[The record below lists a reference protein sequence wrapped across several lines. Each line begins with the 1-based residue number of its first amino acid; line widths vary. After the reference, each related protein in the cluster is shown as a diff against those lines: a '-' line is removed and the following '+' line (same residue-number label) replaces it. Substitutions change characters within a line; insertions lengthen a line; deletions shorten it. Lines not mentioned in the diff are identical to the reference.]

1 MPPGGP
7 AVMGYNPA
15 MAWSI
20 LGHAWAIDL
29 LRRHIRAGGVRHA
42 YLFTGPD
49 QVGKRTLAVAFAQAL
64 TCPEAPDPGEACGRC
79 RTCETM
85 RAGTHPDLSIVRLV
99 PGDSEIKIDQVR
111 ELQRQLALTPRQ
123 AVRRIALLQDFDAA
137 NESAQNALL
146 KTLEEPA
153 EKVVLL
159 LTAVSNAGLLP
170 TLLSRCEVLNLRPV
184 NPAMIEQALK
194 GEGEPDERARL
205 LAALSAGRP
214 GLARSLQSDPEQLAR
229 RSAALDEMGRLL
241 SANRGERFAA
251 AEAWARKRKSSEEL
265 DAVRRRVGEVLG
277 TWLTLW
283 RDALLISHA
292 AQDHLANPDRQA
304 DLERL
309 AGSCSREAL
318 AAGVGALR
326 TALDRLD
333 RYANIQLTL
342 ETLMLDLPRLP
353 AR

>member
-1 MPPGGP
+1 
-7 AVMGYNPA
+7 
-15 MAWSI
+15 
-20 LGHAWAIDL
+20 L
-29 LRRHIRAGGVRHA
+29 L
-42 YLFTGPD
+42 L
-49 QVGKRTLAVAFAQAL
+49 
-64 TCPEAPDPGEACGRC
+64 
-79 RTCETM
+79 
-85 RAGTHPDLSIVRLV
+85 
-99 PGDSEIKIDQVR
+99 
-111 ELQRQLALTPRQ
+111 
-123 AVRRIALLQDFDAA
+123 DFDSA
-137 NESAQNALL
+137 NEPAQNALL

-159 LTAVSNAGLLP
+159 LTVRSTAGLLP
-170 TLLSRCEVLNLRPV
+170 TLVSRCEVINLRPV
-184 NPAMIEQALK
+184 SPGVI
-194 GEGEPDERARL
+194 ERALMEDGELPERAQL

-214 GLARSLQSDPEQLAR
+214 GLARALASDWSSGR
-229 RSAALDEMGRLL
+229 RSAALDEMGKLL

-265 DAVRRRVGEVLG
+265 DAVRRRVGELLG

-283 RDALLISHA
+283 RDALLVSHA
-292 AQDHLANPDRQA
+292 AQDRLANPDRQA

-309 AGSCSREAL
+309 ANACSREAL

>member
-1 MPPGGP
+1 MRPGAAGP
-7 AVMGYNPA
+7 MDYNAPV
-15 MAWSI
+15 AWSI
-20 LGHAWAIDL
+20 LGHAWAIDM
-29 LRRHIRAGGVRHA
+29 LRRHLRAGGVRHA
-42 YLFTGPD
+42 YLFAGPD
-49 QVGKRTLAVAFAQAL
+49 QVGKRTLAVAFAMAL
-64 TCPEAPDPGEACGRC
+64 TCPEPPEPGEACGQC
-79 RTCETM
+79 RTCLTV
-85 RAGTHPDLSIVRLV
+85 RAETHPDLSVVRLK

-123 AVRRIALLQDFDAA
+123 AARRVALLVDFDAA
-137 NESAQNALL
+137 NEPAQSALL

-159 LTAVSNAGLLP
+159 LTAGSIAGLLP
-170 TLLSRCEVLNLRPV
+170 TLVSRCEVLNLRPV
-184 NPAMIEQALK
+184 NSEVIEQALMDD
-194 GEGEPDERARL
+194 GEPADRARL

-214 GLARSLQSDPEQLAR
+214 GLARALKSDPEQLAR

-265 DAVRRRVGEVLG
+265 ESVRRRVGELLS

-283 RDALLISHA
+283 RDALLVSHD
-292 AQDHLANPDRQA
+292 AQDHLANPDRKP

-309 AGSCSREAL
+309 AGACSREAL
-318 AAGVGALR
+318 AAGVSAIQ

>member
-1 MPPGGP
+1 MPSGGYTP
-7 AVMGYNPA
+7 MGYNPA
-15 MAWSI
+15 MTWSI
-20 LGHAWAIDL
+20 LGNTWAVDML
-29 LRRHIRAGGVRHA
+29 QRHIRTGGVRHA
-42 YLFTGPD
+42 YLFSGPD
-49 QVGKRTLAVAFAQAL
+49 QVGKRTLAIAFAMAL
-64 TCPEAPDPGEACGRC
+64 VCPDAPEPGEACGRC
-79 RTCETM
+79 RTCLSV
-85 RAGTHPDLSIVRLV
+85 RAEVHPDLSIVRLK

-123 AVRRIALLQDFDAA
+123 AARRVALLLGFDSA
-137 NESAQNALL
+137 NEPAQNALL

-159 LTAVSNAGLLP
+159 LTVRSAAGLLP
-170 TLLSRCEVLNLRPV
+170 TLVSRCEVINLRPV
-184 NPAMIEQALK
+184 SPGVIEGALMD
-194 GEGEPDERARL
+194 GGEPPERARL

-214 GLARSLQSDPEQLAR
+214 GLARALASDPDQLAR
-229 RSAALDEMGRLL
+229 RSAALDEMGKLL

-265 DAVRRRVGEVLG
+265 EAVRRRAGELLG

-283 RDALLISHA
+283 RDALLVSHA

-318 AAGVGALR
+318 AAGVSAIQ

>member
-1 MPPGGP
+1 MPPGDRAP
-7 AVMGYNPA
+7 MGYNAA

-64 TCPEAPDPGEACGRC
+64 TCPEAPEPGEACGRC

-85 RAGTHPDLSIVRLV
+85 RAGTHPDLSIVRLL

-123 AVRRIALLQDFDAA
+123 AVRRVALLVDFDAA

-159 LTAVSNAGLLP
+159 LTAGSNAGLLP

-184 NPAMIEQALK
+184 NPAVIEQALK
-194 GEGEPDERARL
+194 DDGEPAERARL

-214 GLARSLQSDPEQLAR
+214 GLGRALQSDPEQLAR

-265 DAVRRRVGEVLG
+265 EAVRRRVGELLG

-283 RDALLISHA
+283 RDALLTSHA

-309 AGSCSREAL
+309 AGACSREAL
-318 AAGVGALR
+318 AEGVSALR

>member
-1 MPPGGP
+1 VGRQEVGAEEWLSACAKNTMPPGGP
-7 AVMGYNPA
+7 AAMDYNPA

-64 TCPEAPDPGEACGRC
+64 TCPEVPEPGEACGRC

-123 AVRRIALLQDFDAA
+123 AARRVALLVDFDAA

-159 LTAVSNAGLLP
+159 LTAGSSAGLLP
-170 TLLSRCEVLNLRPV
+170 RCFHLEYSTCGRSTRHDRTGARTTESR
-184 NPAMIEQALK
+184 MS
-194 GEGEPDERARL
+194 ERCWRHF
-205 LAALSAGRP
+205 GRP
-214 GLARSLQSDPEQLAR
+214 SGLAKSLQS
-229 RSAALDEMGRLL
+229 
-241 SANRGERFAA
+241 
-251 AEAWARKRKSSEEL
+251 
-265 DAVRRRVGEVLG
+265 
-277 TWLTLW
+277 
-283 RDALLISHA
+283 
-292 AQDHLANPDRQA
+292 
-304 DLERL
+304 
-309 AGSCSREAL
+309 
-318 AAGVGALR
+318 R
-326 TALDRLD
+326 TAG
-333 RYANIQLTL
+333 
-342 ETLMLDLPRLP
+342 P
-353 AR
+353 ARCGAG

>member
-1 MPPGGP
+1 MPSGGR
-7 AVMGYNPA
+7 AAMGYNPA
-15 MAWSI
+15 MTWSI
-20 LGHAWAIDL
+20 LGHTWAVDL

-42 YLFTGPD
+42 YLFSGPG
-49 QVGKRTLAVAFAQAL
+49 QVGKRTLAIAFAMAL
-64 TCPEAPDPGEACGRC
+64 TCPEAPEPGESCGRC
-79 RTCETM
+79 STCLLV
-85 RAGTHPDLSIVRLV
+85 RAETHPDLSIVRLK
-99 PGDSEIKIDQVR
+99 PGNSEIKIDQVR

-123 AVRRIALLQDFDAA
+123 AVRRVALLVDFDAA
-137 NESAQNALL
+137 NEPAQNALL

-159 LTAVSNAGLLP
+159 LTVRSATGLLP
-170 TLLSRCEVLNLRPV
+170 TLASRCEVLNLRPV
-184 NPAMIEQALK
+184 NPEVIERALTEA
-194 GEGEPDERARL
+194 GEVPERARL

-214 GLARSLQSDPEQLAR
+214 GLAWALKSDPEQLAR

-251 AEAWARKRKSSEEL
+251 AAAWARKRKSSEEL
-265 DAVRRRVGEVLG
+265 EAVRRRAGELLG

-283 RDALLISHA
+283 RDALLVSHDA
-292 AQDHLANPDRQA
+292 LDRPANPDRQA

-309 AGSCSREAL
+309 AGECSREAL
-318 AAGVGALR
+318 AAGVSSIQ

-353 AR
+353 TR

>member
-1 MPPGGP
+1 MPPGER
-7 AVMGYNPA
+7 AAMGYNAA

-29 LRRHIRAGGVRHA
+29 LRRHLRAGGVRHA

-64 TCPEAPDPGEACGRC
+64 TCPEAPEPGEACGRC

-123 AVRRIALLQDFDAA
+123 AARRIALLVDFDAA

-159 LTAVSNAGLLP
+159 LTAGSSAGLLP

-184 NPAMIEQALK
+184 NPAVIERALK
-194 GEGEPDERARL
+194 DDGEPAERARL

-214 GLARSLQSDPEQLAR
+214 GLGRALQSDSEQLAR

-251 AEAWARKRKSSEEL
+251 AEAWARKRKSNEEL
-265 DAVRRRVGEVLG
+265 DAVRRRAGELLG

-283 RDALLISHA
+283 RDALLVSHA

-309 AGSCSREAL
+309 AGSCSREML
-318 AAGVGALR
+318 AAGVSALR

>member
-1 MPPGGP
+1 
-7 AVMGYNPA
+7 MGYNPA
-15 MAWSI
+15 MTWSI
-20 LGHAWAIDL
+20 LGNTWAVDL
-29 LRRHIRAGGVRHA
+29 LQRHICAGGVRHA
-42 YLFTGPD
+42 YLFSGPG
-49 QVGKRTLAVAFAQAL
+49 QVGKRTLAIAFAMAL
-64 TCPEAPDPGEACGRC
+64 VCPESPEPGEPCGRC
-79 RTCETM
+79 RTCLSV
-85 RAGTHPDLSIVRLV
+85 RAETHPDMSIVRLK

-123 AVRRIALLQDFDAA
+123 AGRRVALLLDFDSA
-137 NESAQNALL
+137 NEPAQNALL

-159 LTAVSNAGLLP
+159 LTVRSTAGLLP
-170 TLLSRCEVLNLRPV
+170 TLVSRCEVINLRPV
-184 NPAMIEQALK
+184 SPGVIERALL
-194 GEGEPDERARL
+194 EDGEPPERARL

-214 GLARSLQSDPEQLAR
+214 GLARALASDPEQLAR
-229 RSAALDEMGRLL
+229 RSAALDEMGKLM

-251 AEAWARKRKSSEEL
+251 AEAWSRKRKSSEEL
-265 DAVRRRVGEVLG
+265 EAVRRRAGELLG

-283 RDALLISHA
+283 RDALLVSHD
-292 AQDHLANPDRQA
+292 AQEHLANPDRQA

-318 AAGVGALR
+318 AAGVNALQ